1 MCRDGNAVITESSWV
16 VLCPPT
22 DDVSSQAAV
31 PVPGEP
37 PELLPSEEIGMYK
50 ITSSVYMHNFKFS
63 TCLATSNLEELRN
76 FVLGKYH
83 INIYVHLMLS

>member
-1 MCRDGNAVITESSWV
+1 MCRDGNAVITESNWV

-50 ITSSVYMHNFKFS
+50 NHIVCVHAQLQVFYMFS
-63 TCLATSNLEELRN
+63 
-76 FVLGKYH
+76 Y
-83 INIYVHLMLS
+83 